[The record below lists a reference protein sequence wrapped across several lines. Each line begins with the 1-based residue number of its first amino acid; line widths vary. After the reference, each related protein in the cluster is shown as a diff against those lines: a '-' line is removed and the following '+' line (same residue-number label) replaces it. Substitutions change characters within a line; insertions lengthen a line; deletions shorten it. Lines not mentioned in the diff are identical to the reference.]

1 MSSNELMKFN
11 WLSTDLRDPDL
22 KNFLVLFAKHL
33 QKNNVHLIPNGF
45 ILKYP
50 EEFITE
56 KTNTVIDIIGVP
68 FRNVVGRRKFYYN
81 RIYLS
86 AFYNKYKFKIGTRNR
101 PLQLNYTGDDTSYL
115 NAIKKRIASVTN
127 TQEDLFKL
135 EIEELIPYSNVR
147 RIKIKFNIKPL
158 EFKTEESGLSL
169 YNDSDVYI
177 YVKDRTVISTG
188 VLTRVEGE
196 SYVDSGNFSY
206 ASLSIAKGTFLFNTL
221 TNDNGGLPE
230 YLKLPFLR
238 YEEDV
243 SDVKDF
249 DFKKNIESFS
259 VHYSIP
265 EEVDIKTLNV
275 LYEDESEIE
284 HYIDKEKRT
293 VVVNI
298 NTLDQKRVMF
308 LYSSPDL
315 ISKKLIHYV
324 SPNIDINYTGKENS
338 FSIYSV
344 LGNYYIYPQ
353 VLNAGNIIKR
363 KIEAK
368 YIDVFSNISESY
380 IYSSSYIISANNIKY
395 RKIESKK
402 EIKVLTNIESAGI
415 LTSSLS
421 VIKKGIK

>member
-11 WLSTDLRDPDL
+11 WLSTDLKDPDL

-33 QKNNVHLIPNGF
+33 QKNDVYLIPNGF
-45 ILKYP
+45 ILKQP

-56 KTNTVIDIIGVP
+56 KSNTVIDIIGVP

-81 RIYLS
+81 RIYIS
-86 AFYNKYKFKIGTRNR
+86 AFYNKHKFKMGTRNR

-135 EIEELIPYSNVR
+135 EIAELIPYSNVR

-177 YVKDRTVISTG
+177 YVKDRTVNPIG
-188 VLTRVEGE
+188 ILTRVEEE
-196 SYVDSGNFSY
+196 SYVDSGNFNY
-206 ASLSIAKGTFLFNTL
+206 ASLSIAKGTFIFNTL
-221 TNDNGGLPE
+221 TNDNGALPE

-243 SDVKDF
+243 SDVSNF
-249 DFKKNIESFS
+249 DFKKSIENFS

-265 EEVDIKTLNV
+265 EEVDIKSLKV

-284 HYIDKEKRT
+284 YHIDKEKRT
-293 VVVNI
+293 VVVNV
-298 NTLDQKRVMF
+298 NTLEQKRVMF
-308 LYSSPDL
+308 LYRSPDL
-315 ISKKLIHYV
+315 MNKKLIYYV
-324 SPNIDINYTGKENS
+324 TPNIDINYIEKENS

-344 LGNYYIYPQ
+344 LGNYYTYPQ
-353 VLNAGNIIKR
+353 ILNISNMVKR
-363 KIEAK
+363 KVEAK

-380 IYSSSYIISANNIKY
+380 IYSSSYIILVNNLKYKKIK
-395 RKIESKK
+395 SKK

-421 VIKKGIK
+421 VIKRV